1 MINSRQKGASFE
13 REVAK
18 ALTAEGFPAKR
29 GAQVSQGSW
38 GISAPDVIVP
48 CLPDWHFECKR
59 HGRARFDLDAA
70 ISQAYR
76 DATPKDDKLDRKHIA
91 VIHRKDHSNPLVTL
105 PFHDFCSLMRHSDFP
120 IQPKTPTTN
129 TSNE

>member
-29 GAQVSQGSW
+29 GAQVTQGAW
-38 GISAPDVIVP
+38 GLSAPDVIAP
-48 CLPDWHFECKR
+48 CLPEWHFECKR

-70 ISQAYR
+70 MDQACR
-76 DATPKDDKLDRKHIA
+76 DAGTNLAA
-91 VIHRKDHSNPLVTL
+91 VVHRKDHCQMLVTMR
-105 PFHDFCSLMRHSDFP
+105 FNEFCTLLRHSDFP
-120 IQPKTPTTN
+120 VQPTTQPQ
-129 TSNE
+129 TK

>member
-1 MINSRQKGASFE
+1 MINSRQKGATFE

-29 GAQVSQGSW
+29 GAQVTQGAW
-38 GISAPDVIVP
+38 GLSAPDVIVP

-70 ISQAYR
+70 ISQAFR
-76 DATPKDDKLDRKHIA
+76 DSESKNYA
-91 VIHRKDHSNPLVTL
+91 VIHRKDNCQKLVTVT
-105 PFHDFCSLMRHSDFP
+105 FETFCTLLRRSDFP
-120 IQPKTPTTN
+120 IQPKTQPTNPT
-129 TSNE
+129 E

>member
-38 GISAPDVIVP
+38 GISAPDVIAP
-48 CLPDWHFECKR
+48 CLPDFHLECKR

-70 ISQAYR
+70 IAQARR
-76 DATPKDDKLDRKHIA
+76 DAPKKLTA
-91 VIHRKDHSNPLVTL
+91 VIHRKDHCEMLVTL
-105 PFHDFCSLMRHSDFP
+105 PFGDFASLLRHSDFP
-120 IQPKTPTTN
+120 IQPKTPTTH

>member
-29 GAQVSQGSW
+29 GAQVSQGAW
-38 GISAPDVIVP
+38 GVSAPDVIVP

-70 ISQAYR
+70 IAQARR
-76 DATPKDDKLDRKHIA
+76 DAPEKLTA
-91 VIHRKDHSNPLVTL
+91 VIHRKDHSEILVTL
-105 PFHDFCSLMRHSDFP
+105 PFGDFADLLRHSDFP
-120 IQPKTPTTN
+120 SQPKTQPTTQHAK
-129 TSNE
+129 

>member
-70 ISQAYR
+70 VAQALR
-76 DATPKDDKLDRKHIA
+76 DGKGAKTA
-91 VIHRKDHSNPLVTL
+91 VIHRKDHCEMLVTMTFGRFTDML
-105 PFHDFCSLMRHSDFP
+105 RNSDDVEP
-120 IQPKTPTTN
+120 L
-129 TSNE
+129 SNVGEIS

>member
-70 ISQAYR
+70 IAQARR
-76 DATPKDDKLDRKHIA
+76 DATPKGDAADRKHVA
-91 VIHRKDHSNPLVTL
+91 VIHRKDHSSPLVTL
-105 PFHDFCSLMRHSDFP
+105 PFEDFCDLMRHSDFP
-120 IQPKTPTTN
+120 IQPKTPTTH

>member
-29 GAQVSQGSW
+29 GAQVSQGAW
-38 GISAPDVIVP
+38 GVSAPDVIVP
-48 CLPDWHFECKR
+48 CLPTIHLECKR
-59 HGRARFDLDAA
+59 HGRARFNLDEAVD
-70 ISQAYR
+70 QALR
-76 DATPKDDKLDRKHIA
+76 DCKDDQMCA
-91 VIHRKDHSNPLVTL
+91 VVHRKDHCRMLVTMT
-105 PFHDFCSLMRHSDFP
+105 FQDFCALLRESSFP

-129 TSNE
+129 TNE

>member
-1 MINSRQKGASFE
+1 MINSRQKGAAFE

-38 GISAPDVIVP
+38 GISAPDIVVP
-48 CLPDWHFECKR
+48 CLPDFHFECKR

-70 ISQAYR
+70 MAQAQR
-76 DATPKDDKLDRKHIA
+76 DKLPEQYPV
-91 VIHRKDHSNPLVTL
+91 VIHRKDDCQRLYTL
-105 PFHDFCSLMRHSDFP
+105 NEEGFCALLRHSDFP
-120 IQPKTPTTN
+120 IQPKTQQREITT
-129 TSNE
+129 

>member
-1 MINSRQKGASFE
+1 MINSRQKGAAFE

-38 GISAPDVIVP
+38 GISAPDVVVP

-59 HGRARFDLDAA
+59 HGRARFDLDTAMD
-70 ISQAYR
+70 QAER
-76 DATPKDDKLDRKHIA
+76 DRSDYQHVA
-91 VIHRKDHSNPLVTL
+91 VVHRKDHCEMLVTL
-105 PFHDFCSLMRHSDFP
+105 PFEDFCELMRHSDFP
-120 IQPKTPTTN
+120 RQPKTQP
-129 TSNE
+129 

>member
-70 ISQAYR
+70 INQAER
-76 DATPKDDKLDRKHIA
+76 DRGHGQRIA
-91 VIHRKDHSNPLVTL
+91 VIHRKDHCEMLVTL
-105 PFHDFCSLMRHSDFP
+105 PFNDFCALLRHSDFP
-120 IQPKTPTTN
+120 IQPKTPNPHTP
-129 TSNE
+129 NE

>member
-1 MINSRQKGASFE
+1 MINSRQKGATFE

-38 GISAPDVIVP
+38 GISAPDIIVP

-59 HGRARFDLDAA
+59 HGRARFDLEAA
-70 ISQAYR
+70 IAQAQR
-76 DATPKDDKLDRKHIA
+76 DAGTSLAA
-91 VIHRKDHSNPLVTL
+91 VVHRKDHCQMLVTMR
-105 PFHDFCSLMRHSDFP
+105 FNEFCTLMRHSDFP
-120 IQPKTPTTN
+120 STPKTQTEKTT
-129 TSNE
+129 

>member
-38 GISAPDVIVP
+38 GISAPDIIVP

-70 ISQAYR
+70 IAQARR
-76 DATPKDDKLDRKHIA
+76 DAPEKLTA
-91 VIHRKDHSNPLVTL
+91 VIHRKDHSEILVTL
-105 PFHDFCSLMRHSDFP
+105 PFGDFTDLLRHSDFP
-120 IQPKTPTTN
+120 SQPKTQPTTQHAK
-129 TSNE
+129 

>member
-18 ALTAEGFPAKR
+18 ALTAEGFPARR

-70 ISQAYR
+70 IAQAYR
-76 DATPKDDKLDRKHIA
+76 DAERKNCA
-91 VIHRKDHSNPLVTL
+91 VIHRKDHCRMLVTL
-105 PFHDFCSLMRHSDFP
+105 TFEDFCELMRHSDFP

>member
-1 MINSRQKGASFE
+1 MINSRQKGAAFE

-59 HGRARFDLDAA
+59 HGRARLDLDAA
-70 ISQAYR
+70 IAQARR
-76 DATPKDDKLDRKHIA
+76 DATPKDDTADRKHVA
-91 VIHRKDHSNPLVTL
+91 VIHRKDHSSPLATL
-105 PFHDFCSLMRHSDFP
+105 PFQDFCALMRHSDFP
-120 IQPKTPTTN
+120 IQPKTPTTH

>member
-1 MINSRQKGASFE
+1 MINSRQKGACFE

-29 GAQVSQGSW
+29 GAQVSQGQW
-38 GISAPDVIVP
+38 GVSAPDVIVP

-70 ISQAYR
+70 ISQARR
-76 DATPKDDKLDRKHIA
+76 DAGTDLCA
-91 VIHRKDHSNPLVTL
+91 VIHRRDHSEMLVTL
-105 PFHDFCSLMRHSDFP
+105 PFNEFCTLMRHSDFP
-120 IQPKTPTTN
+120 IQPKTQPQTT
-129 TSNE
+129 T

>member
-18 ALTAEGFPAKR
+18 TLTAEGFPARR

-38 GISAPDVIVP
+38 GISAPDVVVP
-48 CLPDWHFECKR
+48 CLPTWHFECKR

-70 ISQAYR
+70 ICQARR
-76 DATPKDDKLDRKHIA
+76 DANKDLGAGKYKHSA
-91 VIHRKDHSNPLVTL
+91 VIHRRDHSDMLVTMTMR
-105 PFHDFCSLMRHSDFP
+105 DFCALMRHSDFP
-120 IQPKTPTTN
+120 IQLETQTPTTH
-129 TSNE
+129 E

>member
-1 MINSRQKGASFE
+1 MINSRQKGAQFE

-29 GAQVSQGSW
+29 GAQVTQGAW
-38 GISAPDVIVP
+38 GLSAPDVIVP

-70 ISQAYR
+70 VDQARR
-76 DATPKDDKLDRKHIA
+76 DADLNKRSA
-91 VIHRKDHSNPLVTL
+91 VIHRKDHCRMLVTL
-105 PFHDFCSLMRHSDFP
+105 TFDDFCALLRESSF
-120 IQPKTPTTN
+120 PKTKN
-129 TSNE
+129 T

>member
-1 MINSRQKGASFE
+1 MINSRQKGAAFE

-70 ISQAYR
+70 IAQARR
-76 DATPKDDKLDRKHIA
+76 DASIGDGAPRLKAA
-91 VIHRKDHSNPLVTL
+91 VIHRRDHCDMLVTM
-105 PFHDFCSLMRHSDFP
+105 PFADFCTLMRHSDFP
-120 IQPKTPTTN
+120 IQPKTQPTT
-129 TSNE
+129 

>member
-29 GAQVSQGSW
+29 GAQVSQGAW
-38 GISAPDVIVP
+38 GVSAPDVIVP

-70 ISQAYR
+70 INQAER
-76 DATPKDDKLDRKHIA
+76 DRGVGQRIA
-91 VIHRKDHSNPLVTL
+91 VIHRKDHCDMLVTL
-105 PFHDFCSLMRHSDFP
+105 PFNDFCALLSHSDFP
-120 IQPKTPTTN
+120 IQPKTQPTN
-129 TSNE
+129 TQDEQ

>member
-70 ISQAYR
+70 IAQARR
-76 DATPKDDKLDRKHIA
+76 DAPKKLTA
-91 VIHRKDHSNPLVTL
+91 VVHRKDHCGMLVTL
-105 PFHDFCSLMRHSDFP
+105 PFGDFASLLRHSDFP
-120 IQPKTPTTN
+120 IQPKTPTTH

>member
-1 MINSRQKGASFE
+1 MINSRQKGAAFE

-38 GISAPDVIVP
+38 GISAPDVVVP
-48 CLPDWHFECKR
+48 CLPDVHIECKR

-70 ISQAYR
+70 IAQAEA
-76 DATPKDDKLDRKHIA
+76 DGAPGKLS
-91 VIHRKDHSNPLVTL
+91 VVVHRKDNFRRLVTMT
-105 PFHDFCSLMRHSDFP
+105 FEDFCLLLRESSFP
-120 IQPKTPTTN
+120 IQPKTQQPEITT
-129 TSNE
+129 

>member
-48 CLPDWHFECKR
+48 CLPDWHLECKR
-59 HGRARFDLDAA
+59 HGRSRLDLDAA
-70 ISQAYR
+70 ILQASR
-76 DATPKDDKLDRKHIA
+76 DSESKNYA
-91 VIHRKDHSNPLVTL
+91 VIHRKDNCQKLVTVT
-105 PFHDFCSLMRHSDFP
+105 FETFCTLLRRSDFP
-120 IQPKTPTTN
+120 IQPKQPNTPTQ
-129 TSNE
+129 NE

>member
-1 MINSRQKGASFE
+1 MINSRQKGATFE

-18 ALTAEGFPAKR
+18 AFTAEGFPAKR

-48 CLPDWHFECKR
+48 CLPAFHFECKR

-70 ISQAYR
+70 MNQAQR
-76 DATPKDDKLDRKHIA
+76 DCGSALAA
-91 VIHRKDHSNPLVTL
+91 VIHRKDHCEMLVTME
-105 PFHDFCSLMRHSDFP
+105 FDDFCKVLRNSDFP
-120 IQPKTPTTN
+120 IQPKTQQPEITT
-129 TSNE
+129 